1 VGKRKPNP
9 GFDVTR
15 GQCVR
20 EFFCGNDARVASN
33 VERRT
38 MKDTY
43 EVLSEGRARHDW
55 RYTVNTVDPD
65 FDIRSEIEFADRTK
79 SEDDLYGLT
88 IVEFDDEFDARAW
101 LKGRL

>member
-1 VGKRKPNP
+1 
-9 GFDVTR
+9 
-15 GQCVR
+15 
-20 EFFCGNDARVASN
+20 
-33 VERRT
+33 

-88 IVEFDDEFDARAW
+88 IVEFDDDAIDAASAW
-101 LKGRL
+101 LRGRGIL